1 MKIYAIGDLHLSSNS
16 NKPMDIFGWHNH
28 KERIFEDWKAR
39 VKPEDLVL
47 LVGDTSWAIHL
58 DEAKQDLQEIAELPG
73 TKVLIKGN
81 HDYWWST
88 LSKMNKLYDN
98 MFFLHNNVYVFG
110 DYVICGTRG
119 WLCPNETKFTEE
131 DLKVYEREAMR
142 FRNSLD
148 KAKTSG
154 AKTIIAMLHY
164 PPTNELFDNSLF
176 TALINEY
183 NVDKVVYGHLHGND
197 FFKTGLQGR
206 VNNVEYS
213 LVSCDYLD
221 FKLKELI

>member
-1 MKIYAIGDLHLSSNS
+1 M
-16 NKPMDIFGWHNH
+16 
-28 KERIFEDWKAR
+28 
-39 VKPEDLVL
+39 L

-58 DEAKQDLQEIAELPG
+58 DEAKQDLQEIAALPG

-142 FRNSLD
+142 F
-148 KAKTSG
+148 
-154 AKTIIAMLHY
+154 
-164 PPTNELFDNSLF
+164 
-176 TALINEY
+176 
-183 NVDKVVYGHLHGND
+183 VV
-197 FFKTGLQGR
+197 FSR
-206 VNNVEYS
+206 
-213 LVSCDYLD
+213 
-221 FKLKELI
+221 